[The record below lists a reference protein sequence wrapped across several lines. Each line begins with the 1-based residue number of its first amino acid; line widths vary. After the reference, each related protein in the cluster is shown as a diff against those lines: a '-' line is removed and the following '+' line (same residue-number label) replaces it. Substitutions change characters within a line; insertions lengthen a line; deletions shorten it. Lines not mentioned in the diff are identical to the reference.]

1 MSQSSAFQVT
11 PLLHPK
17 CMTKQALYL
26 AEHKAREAVATRAD
40 IHRELLHNAKQ
51 AKEAELRNLAR
62 LARADRVNLNIDN
75 KTTVENGETF
85 SFFLLCLYNLSV
97 TAGAIQSTEIILLK
111 EKETRNSLRDERKRE
126 RERERRLDVS
136 LIHAVLHRRH

>member
-1 MSQSSAFQVT
+1 MT

-62 LARADRVNLNIDN
+62 LARADRVNLNVDN
-75 KTTVENGETF
+75 KTSVENGETF
-85 SFFLLCLYNLSV
+85 SFLALS
-97 TAGAIQSTEIILLK
+97 L
-111 EKETRNSLRDERKRE
+111 
-126 RERERRLDVS
+126 
-136 LIHAVLHRRH
+136 